1 MKKILTLGLILI
13 LSLSVLVACQQS
25 DETAYED
32 GSYNAESDLDD
43 NGWKGVIDIKVED
56 SKITE
61 VNYDEVDENENK
73 KTEDEEYSED
83 MDNSSGIMPEDAY
96 EQLEE
101 ALINTQNPDQ
111 IDAIAGATSSSEQ
124 FKKLAEEALNE

>member
-25 DETAYED
+25 DEIEYED